1 MLRNWKEFLR
11 DDDNETELFLLL
23 ILKTASLE
31 AEKQII
37 ITQHKDI
44 LFTQP
49 RNTTGL
55 APCTQEETDKRIFLH
70 VLDAANHGCSKVS
83 DDPHTVD
90 SNVLVLTMAAVN
102 EIHINELRVAFGTG
116 KSFQS

>member
-11 DDDNETELFLLL
+11 DDDNKTEVFSFL

-31 AEKQII
+31 SEKNNH
-37 ITQHKDI
+37 TPKDI

-55 APCTQEETDKRIFLH
+55 ASSLH
-70 VLDAANHGCSKVS
+70 PG
-83 DDPHTVD
+83 
-90 SNVLVLTMAAVN
+90 
-102 EIHINELRVAFGTG
+102 RG
-116 KSFQS
+116 